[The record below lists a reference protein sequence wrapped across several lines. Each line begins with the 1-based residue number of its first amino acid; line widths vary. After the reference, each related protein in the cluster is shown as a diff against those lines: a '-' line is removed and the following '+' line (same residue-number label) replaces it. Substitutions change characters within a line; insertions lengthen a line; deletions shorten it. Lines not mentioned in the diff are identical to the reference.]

1 MLFESYLVKY
11 LDFKKIHT
19 NVAFLIF
26 YKKKKK
32 KKVTLFCNFDPAG
45 FYNIL
50 VNYLTHIKN

>member
-11 LDFKKIHT
+11 LTFKKIHA

-26 YKKKKK
+26 YKKK